1 MNSKWV
7 FVSHSNKDYQKVR
20 KVRNVL
26 EDWNFRP
33 LLFFLKCLDEDG
45 EVSELIK
52 REIDCRTRFLLC
64 ESYNTNNPY
73 GWVQKE
79 VAYIKSLDRQCDII
93 DIDSSEESIKYALE
107 SFKKASTI
115 YISHSD
121 SQYDFARM
129 LAKRLEKYDFDAVF
143 EPVDDLDAV
152 INKAIRTGCF
162 IPIVSEDYE
171 SVRFNE
177 ILGARKA
184 HINRIL
190 EEQRNTSSYSRHV
203 PPIISI
209 FTFDAFSETTPCE
222 KTIDELWD
230 EPCVEIFGNEL
241 PTQCDMAMRF
251 ILGRFFSW
259 GTLYAFAKNF
269 ETDADMIDREEASFL
284 YEMILTAENKYRCAN
299 KEWPDEFT
307 GLPGVLARCYEYGN
321 SHFNKD
327 LRKAL
332 LYYEEE
338 LHDRQ
343 KNCVETQ
350 RALILQNLN
359 DNIRRIKDK
368 IKRQENP

>member
-7 FVSHSNKDYQKVR
+7 FVSHSNKDYN
-20 KVRNVL
+20 KVRNVRNIL
-26 EDWNFRP
+26 EDWDFRP
-33 LLFFLKCLDEDG
+33 LLFFLKCLDKDG

-64 ESYNTNNPY
+64 ESSNTNNPH

-79 VAYIKSLDRQCDII
+79 IAYIKSLDRQCDII
-93 DIDSSEESIKYALE
+93 DIDSSEESIKTALE
-107 SFKKASTI
+107 NFRKSSMI

-121 SQYDFARM
+121 SQYDFARI
-129 LAKRLEKYDFDAVF
+129 LANRLEKYDFDVIY
-143 EPVDDLDAV
+143 EPAGNSSSFID
-152 INKAIRTGCF
+152 KAIRTGCF

-171 SVRFNE
+171 SEHFDE
-177 ILGARKA
+177 ILSARDSD
-184 HINRIL
+184 ISRIQD
-190 EEQRNTSSYSRHV
+190 EGHSRRT
-203 PPIISI
+203 PSIIPI
-209 FTFDAFSETTPCE
+209 FTFDAFSEITLCE
-222 KTIDELWD
+222 NTIGELWD
-230 EPCVEIFGNEL
+230 ECCVETFGNEL
-241 PTQCDMAMRF
+241 PTQCDIAMRF
-251 ILGRFFSW
+251 ILGHFFSW

-299 KEWPDEFT
+299 KELPDEFT
-307 GLPGVLARCYEYGN
+307 GLPGILARCYEYGN

-350 RALILQNLN
+350 RPQILQNLN
-359 DNIRRIKDK
+359 DNIRRIKYK
-368 IKRQENP
+368 IEIQENP